1 VSVAVLC
8 DIHGNLPA
16 LEAVLAEVA
25 SAGVDRIVMGG
36 DVVPGPMPRECL
48 DRLLTT
54 DVPVQFVRGNCERS
68 VLAQMA
74 ALQGAPV
81 TYWGTTSGNPLPEK
95 DQQIMRWTALQ
106 LGPDDERL
114 FASWPRTL
122 TLEIDGLGKVLVCH
136 ATPRSE
142 TEVFTRLTPEERLRP
157 LFETLDAA
165 LVVCGHTHMPF
176 DRQVGRTRVINPG
189 SVGMPFGEPGA
200 YWALL
205 GPDVQLRRTTYD
217 LGQAGAA
224 IRATSHPYADE
235 QAQQILK
242 PPAEKETLELFE
254 SFAVK

>member
-1 VSVAVLC
+1 MSVAILC

-16 LEAVLAEVA
+16 LDAVLGEVA
-25 SAGVDRIVMGG
+25 NAGVDRIVVGG
-36 DVVPGPMPRECL
+36 DIVPGPMPRQAL

-54 DVPVQFVRGNCERS
+54 DLPVQFVHGNGERS

-95 DQQIMRWTALQ
+95 DQEIMRWTALQ

-114 FASWPRTL
+114 LASWPRTL
-122 TLEIDGLGKVLVCH
+122 TLDVEGLGKVLVCH

-157 LFETLDAA
+157 LLDGLGVA

-176 DRQVGRTRVINPG
+176 DREVGSTRVVNPG

-205 GPDVQLRRTTYD
+205 GPRVELKRTSYD
-217 LGQAGAA
+217 LEQAAAA

-235 QAQQILK
+235 QAREILK
-242 PPAEKETLELFE
+242 PPAEQETLELFE
-254 SFAVK
+254 SFAVS

>member
-1 VSVAVLC
+1 MRVAVLC

-54 DVPVQFVRGNCERS
+54 DLPVQFIHGNCERS

-95 DQQIMRWTALQ
+95 DQQNMRWTALQ

-114 FASWPRTL
+114 FAAWPRTL
-122 TLEIDGLGKVLVCH
+122 TLDLGGLGKVLFCH

-142 TEVFTRLTPEERLRP
+142 TEVFTRLTPEERLLP

-176 DRQVGRTRVINPG
+176 DRLVGRTRVINPG
-189 SVGMPFGEPGA
+189 SVGAPFGEPGA

-205 GPDVQLRRTTYD
+205 GPDVELRRTPYD
-217 LGQAGAA
+217 LEHAAAA
-224 IRATSHPYADE
+224 IRATSHPHAEE

-242 PPAEKETLELFE
+242 PPSERETLELFE